1 MRRIATLLILVVTAA
16 VTTAPAFAQARRVRR
31 AFEPLSYFPLREG
44 YRWVYDKTGP
54 TGTTTWQASVVETG
68 GNLPGSGF
76 HVLLGYFVGP
86 PRTVHSDVRGRVT
99 ETDFKSEREYLWYK
113 LGAPVGTTWELEWA
127 PSPLMMPIPA
137 CIAGSKLQIV
147 SRDEDVTVPAGEFHG
162 VVHVEFRSQCA
173 DAGITGEWFAPGV
186 GLVRRIETTIAGP
199 VTSEL
204 VQAELG
210 PVVLPPAPY
219 TTTLSLNS
227 PRYVNDLMPPVN
239 LGALP
244 IVRGSITVRNGTD
257 TPMDL
262 TFSGCTNATIQVQN
276 GDGEVALTARADDG
290 GCCTCEVLQT
300 ITLKRSALV
309 LPFSFKLI
317 SGGAT
322 PLTDGRYG
330 VTVTLETLGAP
341 SLRPSARAAIEV
353 ASTY

>member
-1 MRRIATLLILVVTAA
+1 MRRIATPLILVVTAA
-16 VTTAPAFAQARRVRR
+16 ITPAPAFAQAQQVRR
-31 AFEPLSYFPLREG
+31 ALETLSYFPLREG

-54 TGTTTWQASVVETG
+54 TGTTRWQASVVETG
-68 GNLPGSGF
+68 GSLPRSQF
-76 HVLLGYFVGP
+76 HLLTGYFLGP

-99 ETDFKSEREYLWYK
+99 EIDFKGEREYLWYR

-127 PSPLMMPIPA
+127 PSPLMMPIAA

-147 SRDEDVTVPAGEFHG
+147 SRDETVTVPAGEFHG

-186 GLVRRIETTIAGP
+186 GLVRRMETTIAGP

-210 PVVLPPAPY
+210 PLVLPPAPY
-219 TTTLSLNS
+219 TTTLSLTS

-244 IVRGSITVRNGTD
+244 VVRGSFTVRNGTD
-257 TPMDL
+257 APLDL
-262 TFSGCTNATIQVQN
+262 IFSGCASATIQVQN
-276 GDGEVALTARADDG
+276 SDGETVLTAHADAG
-290 GCCTCEVLQT
+290 GCCTCEALQT
-300 ITLKRSALV
+300 IKLRRSALV

-317 SGGAT
+317 SDKGT

-330 VTVTLETLGAP
+330 VTVTLETLGGP
-341 SLRPSARAAIEV
+341 SLRPAGQAAIEV